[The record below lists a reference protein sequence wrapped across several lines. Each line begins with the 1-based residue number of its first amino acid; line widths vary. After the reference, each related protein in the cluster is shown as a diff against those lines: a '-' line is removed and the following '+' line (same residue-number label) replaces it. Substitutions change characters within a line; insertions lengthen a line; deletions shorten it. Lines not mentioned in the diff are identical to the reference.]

1 MKTKE
6 TEITKKEILEYLT
19 SRYNQNKLINCY
31 INNQLKTN
39 LNQ

>member
-1 MKTKE
+1 MKTEE
-6 TEITKKEILEYLT
+6 TEITKKEILEYLI
-19 SRYNQNKLINCY
+19 SRYKQNKLINNY